1 MAITNES
8 EKLRREA
15 NRLLARVEQQGVAL
29 VARYQSGRAF
39 SARYQDFRRFI
50 EQVDQFQVF
59 VDLVEER
66 LPQFEDS
73 KRAALE
79 KHLAQLRWRVV
90 IIEVDATQVFVVR
103 IVESGKP
110 WPLGSRQF
118 LERRLNRL
126 TEIAEYFDRCGER
139 FELPPLAETLVDAV
153 SGLLKAEIARTPAL
167 EDFGIHHEAF
177 IPPRLRIE
185 GRARISRRAAAPA
198 GLPVRAAPARRFRV
212 REMAG
217 RFYAERGSIVAVSE
231 ACRAVN
237 MSLDE
242 LAQQLGL
249 SRPALVLILNGTDPM
264 QRNQLDQLRS
274 FIGNL
279 GGDVAV
285 ETGDLP
291 VAY

>member
-1 MAITNES
+1 LAITNES

-198 GLPVRAAPARRFRV
+198 GLPVRVASVRRPFRV
-212 REMAG
+212 RELAG
-217 RFYAERGSIVAVSE
+217 RFYAERDSIVAVSE
-231 ACRAVN
+231 ACRAAN
-237 MSLDE
+237 MSMDE
-242 LAQQLGL
+242 LAQKLGV
-249 SRPALVLILNGTDPM
+249 SRPALVLMLNGNDPL
-264 QRNQLDQLRS
+264 QRTQLDELRA
-274 FIGNL
+274 FMG
-279 GGDVAV
+279 
-285 ETGDLP
+285 ETALI
-291 VAY
+291 